1 MINIRHDN
9 QESMYTGRGGN
20 QGQVNNNN
28 VKAIRGPGRAV
39 KEAGREGEGPEKV
52 KKGIEGR

>member
-1 MINIRHDN
+1 
-9 QESMYTGRGGN
+9 MYTGRGGN

-28 VKAIRGPGRAV
+28 NGKAIRGPGRVV

-52 KKGIEGR
+52 K